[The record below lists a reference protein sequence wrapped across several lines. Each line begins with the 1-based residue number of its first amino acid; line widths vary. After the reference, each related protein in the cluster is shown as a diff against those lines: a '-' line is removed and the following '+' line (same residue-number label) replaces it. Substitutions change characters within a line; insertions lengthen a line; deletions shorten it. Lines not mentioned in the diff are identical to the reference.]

1 MQQSTGGCHCGK
13 VRYTVEADIESVIVC
28 NCSHCAI
35 KGLLLTFVP
44 KESFSLSSGEELLT
58 EYRFNKRVIA
68 HLFCS
73 ACGVEAFAYG
83 QDQEGNATVAINAR
97 SIDNI
102 DLEHIAQMPFDGKH
116 LM

>member
-1 MQQSTGGCHCGK
+1 MQKYTGGCHCGK
-13 VRYTVEADIESVIVC
+13 VRYTVEADIESVIAC

-44 KESFSLSSGEELLT
+44 KERFVLESGEELLT
-58 EYRFNKRVIA
+58 EYRFGKKVLA

-73 ACGVEAFAYG
+73 VCGVQAFSYG
-83 QDQEGNATVAINAR
+83 QDQKGQETVAINVR
-97 SIDNI
+97 SIDDF
-102 DLEHIAQMPFDGKH
+102 DLEKVTQTPFDGKN